1 MKDKTNKHQN
11 QHPDD
16 MAVDRFAAAM
26 KIKLAAAREKGR
38 SGWDDPA
45 TCQVDHLAE
54 LLVSHVGKGNH
65 GNFEDIANLAMM
77 LHQRGADPS
86 VLSDCIQQSGKSNW
100 PDKCPI
106 TRRDFFMEIDGVP
119 TYGGPY
125 DSYTIPE
132 MEGTPDQPWPES
144 LTMIVDAEEAKLIE
158 AHRSEKARVRTTM
171 AKAQKYFQVM
181 ADAVFVEAP
190 DGLFRIMAVMDPTKG
205 GGIKDPEGVCLEPN
219 DSEAAERAKPGQ
231 FDMSWEHFIELFEAT
246 PSMKILG
253 TQVLTVK

>member
-45 TCQVDHLAE
+45 ACQVDHLAE

-86 VLSDCIQQSGKSNW
+86 VLSDGIQQSGKSNW

-132 MEGTPDQPWPES
+132 MEGTPDQPWHERELTVRRYDHDRGSWWDYES
-144 LTMIVDAEEAKLIE
+144 IPLRIINENVLWELE
-158 AHRSEKARVRTTM
+158 EKAEGNSVSPEWTD
-171 AKAQKYFQVM
+171 AQ
-181 ADAVFVEAP
+181 
-190 DGLFRIMAVMDPTKG
+190 
-205 GGIKDPEGVCLEPN
+205 CLEFLSVAFRHCEIKG
-219 DSEAAERAKPGQ
+219 DVVFDEIRQGVSFALAAAK
-231 FDMSWEHFIELFEAT
+231 
-246 PSMKILG
+246 KIAG
-253 TQVLTVK
+253 

>member
-16 MAVDRFAAAM
+16 MAVDRFADAM

-45 TCQVDHLAE
+45 ACQVDHLAE

-86 VLSDCIQQSGKSNW
+86 VLSGCIQQSGKTNW

-132 MEGTPDQPWPES
+132 MEGTPDQPLHE
-144 LTMIVDAEEAKLIE
+144 
-158 AHRSEKARVRTTM
+158 R
-171 AKAQKYFQVM
+171 
-181 ADAVFVEAP
+181 
-190 DGLFRIMAVMDPTKG
+190 
-205 GGIKDPEGVCLEPN
+205 
-219 DSEAAERAKPGQ
+219 ERANCSP
-231 FDMSWEHFIELFEAT
+231 L
-246 PSMKILG
+246 
-253 TQVLTVK
+253 